1 MQITKV
7 LDKGKLETIL
17 GLLATAVSFTRKL
30 TFRFFSFCR
39 ISNMSVFRVL
49 NWVPLETLHLL
60 MGQTITSFSDS
71 LKQTPIDVTTWGS
84 FLIASFKDGA
94 LGLNFHYYLKARCV
108 CLRGFVTCCQNRV
121 CTIVVFVKGVLIS
134 FISFQD
140 VCSDNSFHLILTMAI
155 MDYLKVHKMNW
166 MCKK

>member
-1 MQITKV
+1 MRITKV

-17 GLLATAVSFTRKL
+17 GLLATAVSFTRTL

-60 MGQTITSFSDS
+60 MGQTITSFSNS

-84 FLIASFKDGA
+84 FLIASFKILHHCVVIGWMEPWPQFS
-94 LGLNFHYYLKARCV
+94 LLFESTLCLLERICYTLSKPCLHYRRFCQRGSHLFHFFPGC
-108 CLRGFVTCCQNRV
+108 
-121 CTIVVFVKGVLIS
+121 
-134 FISFQD
+134 
-140 VCSDNSFHLILTMAI
+140 M
-155 MDYLKVHKMNW
+155 
-166 MCKK
+166 